1 MTPWSPGSTWEL
13 FRDSGWESGKRLQL
27 FSFFLFFC
35 LFPFFSF
42 FFVLFCFVF
51 EERVSLCILGH
62 PKTHSVNQA
71 ILELREICLP
81 LPPRVLGWKA
91 RPHHHTQPG
100 WERSGCPGPLVSEDG
115 FVCVVNLY
123 DESLCP
129 MLQWHESEASSKR
142 VWHPPLDYQA
152 SSESTWLR
160 SLNKA

>member
-1 MTPWSPGSTWEL
+1 MSQCWHSLENWTRTEL
-13 FRDSGWESGKRLQL
+13 IYNTYYLLQGDSLEWLL
-27 FSFFLFFC
+27 
-35 LFPFFSF
+35 
-42 FFVLFCFVF
+42 FVF
-51 EERVSLCILGH
+51 QDKVSLCNSSSICF
-62 PKTHSVNQA
+62 VDQA
-71 ILELREICLP
+71 GLELTEICLP

-129 MLQWHESEASSKR
+129 MLKWHESEASSKR
-142 VWHPPLDYQA
+142 VWHPPLYDQA